1 MTQEKTVHDSLLDAP
16 LHVVNIGIDGFADDL
31 RKQEVPVIQLDWSPP
46 EAIAPDIA
54 RLLSKLG
61 T

>member
-1 MTQEKTVHDSLLDAP
+1 MTQETTVRNTLLNAP
-16 LHVVNIGIDGFADDL
+16 LRVVNIGLDGFADDL

-46 EAIAPDIA
+46 EPMDPGMA